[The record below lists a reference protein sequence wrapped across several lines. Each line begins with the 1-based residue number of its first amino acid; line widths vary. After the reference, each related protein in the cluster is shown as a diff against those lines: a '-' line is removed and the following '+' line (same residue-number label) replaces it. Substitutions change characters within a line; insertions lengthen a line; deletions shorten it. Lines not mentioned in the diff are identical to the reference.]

1 MEIAVTDIPKSIKS
15 FAFSPR
21 VILSEKNTV
30 EYLVRMREYIFGSKC
45 CEAAEKLDINVYDL
59 VFINDKAF
67 SDCCNLYL
75 TKLREKDK
83 DIIRTAYMLKKMYNG
98 EYVRISSLSFNGDET
113 IIKDPEYAYLN
124 MLNDMPVDSA
134 DKKKFIEKREKREKK
149 AKKKY
154 DLNKYAKTVLE
165 SVRLAAVKYGMK
177 NSVQYKELIDKYN
190 YRRFS
195 TNLKLNNRPTDVREI
210 EALLAKNRDKFVA
223 DLSNTKTRINFSVL
237 FAISYGGYTLSD
249 LYAKNTVFENTSFE
263 KEKRLAELASDLI
276 TIIYN
281 GNNIEIANMFIK
293 IITTFAGIVLPPVDM
308 KDLGSVMDNYS
319 MYYATAS
326 LALVCENIF
335 RYDALNGDFKQYLK
349 KHTLENYWNFMDRI
363 MMMKQYTDVVSFCY
377 KLSNF
382 DINDYREDPEYQGEI
397 LYSFEKAEKF
407 SKELKKAEAK
417 RS

>member
-1 MEIAVTDIPKSIKS
+1 MEIAVTDIPKSIKT

-45 CEAAEKLDINVYDL
+45 CEAAEKLDINTFDL

-67 SDCCNLYL
+67 SECCGMYL
-75 TKLREKDK
+75 LKLRERDK
-83 DIIRTAYMLKKMYNG
+83 DIIRTALMLKKMYNG
-98 EYVRISSLSFNGDET
+98 VYVRISSVSFNGDEI
-113 IIKDPEYAYLN
+113 IIKDPEYAFLN
-124 MLNDMPVDSA
+124 MLNDMPEDSA
-134 DKKKFIEKREKREKK
+134 EKKKFIEKREKK

-154 DLNKYAKTVLE
+154 DLDKYARTVLE

-195 TNLKLNNRPTDVREI
+195 TNIKLNNRPIDIREV
-210 EALLAKNRDKFVA
+210 EALLTKNKDKFIV

-237 FAISYGGYTLSD
+237 YAISYGGYKLSD

-263 KEKRLAELASDLI
+263 KEKRLADLASNLL

-293 IITTFAGIVLPPVDM
+293 IITTFAGLDLPPVNM
-308 KDLGSVMDNYS
+308 KSLSSVMDNYS

-335 RYDALNGDFKQYLK
+335 RFDALGGDFKQYLK
-349 KHTLENYWNFMDRI
+349 KHTLENYWSFMDRI
-363 MMMKQYTDVVSFCY
+363 LIMKQYTDVVSFCY

-397 LYSFEKAEKF
+397 LYAFERAEKF
-407 SKELKKAEAK
+407 SKELKKVNEK